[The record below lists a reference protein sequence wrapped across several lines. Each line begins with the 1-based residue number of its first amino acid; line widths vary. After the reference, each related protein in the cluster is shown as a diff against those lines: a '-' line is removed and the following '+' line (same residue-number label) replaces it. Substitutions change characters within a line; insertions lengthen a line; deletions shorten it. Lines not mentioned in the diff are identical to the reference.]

1 MQIINGIIIV
11 IVKKRGGREGGLNGG
26 VVHFI
31 AGIKDEY
38 NKITFMDLQNNNIV
52 FAVKGLNPGVISKV
66 GWVWSYGWTKS
77 WIGLLLLTV
86 SHPQSQSELY
96 HVSWWYYTLVID
108 LIGQLRRD
116 VIGRL

>member
-11 IVKKRGGREGGLNGG
+11 IVKKRGGREGRLNGG

-66 GWVWSYGWTKS
+66 G
-77 WIGLLLLTV
+77 
-86 SHPQSQSELY
+86 
-96 HVSWWYYTLVID
+96 
-108 LIGQLRRD
+108 
-116 VIGRL
+116 

>member
-66 GWVWSYGWTKS
+66 GGV
-77 WIGLLLLTV
+77 
-86 SHPQSQSELY
+86 
-96 HVSWWYYTLVID
+96 
-108 LIGQLRRD
+108 
-116 VIGRL
+116 